1 MYFLDFSCYLFKLF
15 VSYIHGKYVHM
26 HDLNFN
32 FCGRYNYYSVYL
44 SSRGANLQRMEKRE
58 REREQYSYT
67 EVRMIYARHV

>member
-1 MYFLDFSCYLFKLF
+1 
-15 VSYIHGKYVHM
+15 M

-58 REREQYSYT
+58 RERESNT
-67 EVRMIYARHV
+67 VILKSE